1 MAKAEL
7 RLSQL
12 VRQLSLLAPEARR
25 EALRKTFNSS
35 QLKA

>member
-12 VRQLSLLAPEARR
+12 VHQLSLLAPEARR
-25 EALRKTFNSS
+25 EARNAS
-35 QLKA
+35 KAMPL